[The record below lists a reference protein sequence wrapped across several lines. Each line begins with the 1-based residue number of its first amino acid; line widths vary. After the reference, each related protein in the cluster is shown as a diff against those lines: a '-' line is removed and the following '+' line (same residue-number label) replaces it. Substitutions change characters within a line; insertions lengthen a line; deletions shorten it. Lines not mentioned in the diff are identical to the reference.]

1 MELLGWAYT
10 LDGNY
15 EKAKEIFEL
24 ILNKGSHRQKDL
36 KSKIYLSMSYMS
48 HLQGETEKSKEYF
61 ALHESLEHKY
71 KPNSFQGSR
80 TKVMEEPHKF
90 WKKMGL

>member
-24 ILNKGSHRQKDL
+24 ILSKDSHPQKDL
-36 KSKIYLSMSYMS
+36 KSKIYLSMSYMY
-48 HLQGETEKSKEYF
+48 HLQDETEKSKQYF
-61 ALHESLEHKY
+61 ALHESMEYKY
-71 KPNSFQGSR
+71 KPSLFQGSR
-80 TKVMEEPHKF
+80 AKIMEEPHKF
-90 WKKMGL
+90 WKEMGL